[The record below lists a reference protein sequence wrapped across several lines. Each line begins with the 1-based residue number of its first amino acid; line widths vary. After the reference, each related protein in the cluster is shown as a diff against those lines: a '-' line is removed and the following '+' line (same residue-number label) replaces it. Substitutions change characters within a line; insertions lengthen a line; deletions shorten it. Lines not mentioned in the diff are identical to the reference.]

1 MKKYYSTLAIV
12 IVVAG
17 HFVARIIMQDAYT
30 FSAADYINVMQTET
44 PTTSMNINSP
54 TLLTEFHSASS
65 SLNNKNSFS
74 ILPADAFSAQWNP

>member
-12 IVVAG
+12 IVIAG

-44 PTTSMNINSP
+44 PSTSIKSN

-65 SLNNKNSFS
+65 SINYRNSFS

>member
-12 IVVAG
+12 VVIAG

-44 PTTSMNINSP
+44 PPTTSIKSN

-65 SLNNKNSFS
+65 STNYRNSFS
-74 ILPADAFSAQWNP
+74 ILPADAFAAQWNP